1 MKTKMKTIMSVCVLT
16 VLLYA
21 CTKDSAT
28 PEPVYDCMRIE
39 NGLAILDDCGT
50 CHQSYVYDMYTHMPT
65 YIDDTTDLELG
76 PTEMLVLAGSPQD
89 IASNKNWNGGPLAAI
104 DSCGDCH
111 QSYIYNDSTHVQ
123 TDINDTTGLVLGA
136 NEMVILAGSALD
148 MMFNPNWNGGPL
160 AAIDSC
166 GDCHQSYIYNDSTHV
181 QTDIND
187 TTGLVLGANEMVI
200 LAGSALDIMF
210 NPNWNTGCK

>member
-1 MKTKMKTIMSVCVLT
+1 MKTKMKTILSVCILT

-21 CTKDSAT
+21 CTKSDSPA
-28 PEPVYDCMRIE
+28 PLDCMGIE
-39 NGLAILDDCGT
+39 NGVAMSDNCGT
-50 CHQSYVYDMYTHMPT
+50 
-65 YIDDTTDLELG
+65 
-76 PTEMLVLAGSPQD
+76 
-89 IASNKNWNGGPLAAI
+89 
-104 DSCGDCH
+104 CH